1 MTIKG
6 TTQLLGVIGYPVKHS
21 FSPLMH
27 NAAIA
32 HLQKTGPAD
41 YVYLPFPIHPDNLEN
56 AIVGFKAIGLRGFN
70 ITIPHK
76 QTIIPL
82 LDEVSEVA
90 KAIGAVNT
98 VWYGDHSNGDRSTD
112 DHSNHSKRELGW
124 CGTNTDAVGFLS
136 PLKALKQDWT
146 STRAIVLGNGG
157 ASRAVV
163 AACHQLGCKRISV
176 VGRDLEKLA
185 WFAESWAHS
194 PDIAARLKVMTWD
207 ELPAQLYKAG
217 LIVNATPVGMHPEVD
232 ASVLSD
238 EEIGLLNKDAIA
250 YDLIY
255 TPRPTKF
262 LQLAAAAGLTTVD
275 GLEMLVQQGAAA
287 LEIWLD
293 RPAPIDVMRRSLLEH
308 LAQSL

>member
-6 TTQLLGVIGYPVKHS
+6 TTQLLGVIGYPVEHS

-27 NAAIA
+27 NAAIT

-41 YVYLPFPIHPDNLEN
+41 YVYLPFPIHPENLRD
-56 AIVGFKAIGLRGFN
+56 AIVGFKAIGLQGFN

-82 LDEVSEVA
+82 LDEISEVA

-98 VWYGDHSNGDRSTD
+98 VWYGSWNNSDDSNQES
-112 DHSNHSKRELGW
+112 GW
-124 CGTNTDAVGFLS
+124 CGTNTDAIGFLS

-146 STRAIVLGNGG
+146 STRAIILGNGG

-176 VGRDLEKLA
+176 VGRNLEKLA
-185 WFAESWAHS
+185 WFAESWVKS

-207 ELPAQLYKAG
+207 ELPTQLYKAG
-217 LIVNATPVGMHPEVD
+217 LVVNATPVGMHPSVN

-238 EEIGLLNKDAIA
+238 EEIKLLPADAIA

-262 LQLAAAAGLTTVD
+262 LQQAAAAGLSTVD

-287 LEIWLD
+287 LEIWLE
-293 RPAPIDVMRRSLLEH
+293 RPAPVDVMRRSLLDH
-308 LAQSL
+308 LAQP